1 MYERKAFVNTSH
13 DRLQKAKEE
22 LNSESVKTKVLAD
35 ERSKAIRR
43 ADGMMGAENEGERE
57 NTEFIVNSQ
66 ARASVLM
73 RQQDETLD
81 ELNVAVTRV
90 GAMAGNIHEEIGA
103 QNQMLDEMD
112 EDLVNAEEQ
121 LGIVMG
127 KLGKLLKTKDK
138 CQLGLIMC
146 LTATVIF
153 LFLLVIYT

>member
-1 MYERKAFVNTSH
+1 
-13 DRLQKAKEE
+13 
-22 LNSESVKTKVLAD
+22 
-35 ERSKAIRR
+35 
-43 ADGMMGAENEGERE
+43 MMGAENEGERE

-103 QNQMLDEMD
+103 QNKMLDEMD